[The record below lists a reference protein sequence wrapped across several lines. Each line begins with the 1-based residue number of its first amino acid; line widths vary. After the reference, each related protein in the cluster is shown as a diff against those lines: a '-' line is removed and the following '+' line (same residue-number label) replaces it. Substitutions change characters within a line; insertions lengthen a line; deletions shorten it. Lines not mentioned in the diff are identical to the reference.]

1 MRDLSPS
8 LLFDIIAADRSPRTN
23 EEAKSM
29 SKVKLAVIGGSGVYD
44 MEALTDVEE
53 RQITT
58 PFGDPSD
65 HIVVGTL
72 SGKRIAFLP
81 RHGRGHRLTPTEVPY
96 RANIWALKSLGVE
109 RIISISACG
118 SMKET
123 YAPRHIVIP
132 DQIYDNTKKRDY
144 SFFGDGLVAHIGIA
158 EPFCP
163 HLRQVLFDA
172 VKRAGGTVHM
182 GGTFITIEGP
192 RFSTRGESNI
202 YRSWGVDIIG
212 MTAVPEAQLARE
224 AEICYAT
231 MAHVT
236 DYDVWHETEEP
247 VSVEALLA
255 TLAANTELAQNAL
268 RGVIAK
274 LAATE
279 RDCECGST
287 LAAALITQRDLI
299 PAETKEKL
307 APLVGKYLD
316 STLSIRESLKNT
328 KGKGKTGGE

>member
-1 MRDLSPS
+1 M
-8 LLFDIIAADRSPRTN
+8 N
-23 EEAKSM
+23 E
-29 SKVKLAVIGGSGVYD
+29 VKLAVVGGSGVYD

-53 RQITT
+53 RHIAT

-65 HIVVGTL
+65 SIVIGTL

-118 SMKET
+118 SMKPE

-158 EPFCP
+158 DPFCP
-163 HLRQVLFDA
+163 HLRQVLSEA
-172 VKRAGGTVHM
+172 VQRAGGTIHM
-182 GGTFITIEGP
+182 GGTLITIEGP

-236 DYDVWHETEEP
+236 DYDVWHEEEQA
-247 VSVEALLA
+247 VNVEMLIANLTANAALSKRTIAELVPLLTDERPCDCGD
-255 TLAANTELAQNAL
+255 TLASS
-268 RGVIAK
+268 I
-274 LAATE
+274 
-279 RDCECGST
+279 
-287 LAAALITQRDLI
+287 ITRRDLI
-299 PAETKEKL
+299 PRAKIEEL
-307 APLVGKYLD
+307 GPIVARYF
-316 STLSIRESLKNT
+316 S
-328 KGKGKTGGE
+328 

>member
-1 MRDLSPS
+1 
-8 LLFDIIAADRSPRTN
+8 
-23 EEAKSM
+23 M

-44 MEALTDVEE
+44 IESLTDIEE
-53 RQITT
+53 RHIST

-65 HIVVGTL
+65 SIVIGTL

-81 RHGRGHRLTPTEVPY
+81 RHGRGHRLTPSEVPY

-118 SMKET
+118 SMKEK

-132 DQIYDNTKKRDY
+132 DQVYDNTKIRDY
-144 SFFGDGLVAHIGIA
+144 SFFGDGLVAHIGLA
-158 EPFCP
+158 DPFCP
-163 HLRQVLFDA
+163 HLRQVLHEA
-172 VKRAGGTVHM
+172 VEKAGGTVHM
-182 GGTFITIEGP
+182 GGTFIVIEGP

-236 DYDVWHETEEP
+236 DYDVWHEEEEA
-247 VSVEALLA
+247 VNVEMLIANLMANAALSKTA
-255 TLAANTELAQNAL
+255 IT
-268 RGVIAK
+268 K
-274 LAATE
+274 LVPMLTDE
-279 RDCECGST
+279 RPCDCGSAVST
-287 LAAALITQRDLI
+287 AIITRRDVI
-299 PAETKEKL
+299 PKAKIEQL
-307 APLVGKYLD
+307 GPIVAKYA
-316 STLSIRESLKNT
+316 S
-328 KGKGKTGGE
+328 